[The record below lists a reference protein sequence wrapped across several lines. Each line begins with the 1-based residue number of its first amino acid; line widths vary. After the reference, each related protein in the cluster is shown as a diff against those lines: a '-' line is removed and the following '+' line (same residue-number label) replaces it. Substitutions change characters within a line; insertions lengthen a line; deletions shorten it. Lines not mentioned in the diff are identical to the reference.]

1 MADDLLFVY
10 RPLSQILQIA
20 VLPDIHARVA
30 NGSLDRTSLP
40 LELHQFRWISGAQ
53 GSLVEVNNQFQVP
66 IMVTAKRPMK
76 AGEAVTLADIDPEA
90 CALAPAMQGGRLAAY
105 FVYIRQFL
113 NVLVLFDFSANNPFG
128 GADDQPVPL
137 RFPLKDYL
145 STGQLLQ
152 SHPPLDILAK
162 LEARNWPPAPAYY
175 PSAIPYLSQTDD
187 NGLEDAITDVYKQEY
202 WQPWTTMW
210 REVGLFRNRLTY
222 IEKALERYF
231 QKDFVSAIYVLVPQ
245 FEGIVRDYLRLAN
258 VEPKYRFESCL
269 EQLRTLLMSRDVILF
284 PRGMLELIVGY
295 MQDGPFLTETAQI
308 RDPANEVNRHGIAHG
323 VFVGFENQTIALKYL
338 ALLDGLAFILLQDRV
353 VASTL

>member
-53 GSLVEVNNQFQVP
+53 GSVVEVNNQFQVP
-66 IMVTAKRPMK
+66 IMVTAKRPTK

-90 CALAPAMQGGRLAAY
+90 CALAPATQGGRLAAY

-113 NVLVLFDFSANNPFG
+113 NLLVLFDFSANNPFG

-137 RFPLKDYL
+137 RFPLQDYL

-152 SHPPLDILAK
+152 SHPPLDMLAK

-175 PSAIPYLSQTDD
+175 PSAIPYLLQTDA
-187 NGLEDAITDVYKQEY
+187 NVLEDAITDVYNWESRTDWHRVVCFQRLGESALGLYKGDQVFLSGSLVTTKY
-202 WQPWTTMW
+202 DRQVGSGKKATTLKLTSWQI
-210 REVGLFRNRLTY
+210 R
-222 IEKALERYF
+222 
-231 QKDFVSAIYVLVPQ
+231 
-245 FEGIVRDYLRLAN
+245 AN
-258 VEPKYRFESCL
+258 VLRKLNRAAKEPEATASGSQNES
-269 EQLRTLLMSRDVILF
+269 DNV
-284 PRGMLELIVGY
+284 
-295 MQDGPFLTETAQI
+295 PF
-308 RDPANEVNRHGIAHG
+308 
-323 VFVGFENQTIALKYL
+323 
-338 ALLDGLAFILLQDRV
+338 
-353 VASTL
+353 